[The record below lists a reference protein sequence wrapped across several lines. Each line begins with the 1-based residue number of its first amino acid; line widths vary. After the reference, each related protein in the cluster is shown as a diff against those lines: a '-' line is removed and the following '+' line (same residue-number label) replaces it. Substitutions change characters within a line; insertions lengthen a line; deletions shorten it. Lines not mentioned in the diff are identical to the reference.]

1 MKNIMKYDL
10 GHGTEKNWLV
20 AETQFSTNFA
30 KCESI
35 MNCGNGFIGVR
46 SSHEEYYSGERRALI
61 VSGTFNKACDGEV
74 SELPVAA
81 ELTNF
86 NFTVNGEKFSLLDGT
101 IKNYIRTLNLK
112 NGLVRREI
120 DWVSVNG
127 IELKLEFKRFVSLDD
142 RHLIG
147 QYITIKPISNDIE
160 LIVETG
166 IEGDVYNVAG
176 NKRKHFEDEVYSI
189 DGEVITL
196 SHNTNDSKVGFAYSK
211 QVRVDFENV
220 VRNFTSDNMME
231 IKCNVKKG
239 EEVKFDIVSNVI
251 TTRDKDIVENNITNI
266 VEFSKSHINTIKDI
280 NFESLFGKSELK
292 WASIWNEFNIKIDST
307 SNFDQLAIRF
317 AQYHLVLMTP
327 AGDSR
332 LNIGAKG
339 FTGEGYKGHT
349 FWDTEIF
356 ILPFWI
362 FTKPEVARS
371 LVKYRYLGLE
381 GARKK
386 AAQNGYDGAQYPWEA
401 AWPADGETCPEWGAP
416 SIHDPSK
423 RQKIWTGFI
432 ELHITSDVIIGLLQ
446 YVTATGDFK
455 FLREYGYEMI
465 FDTAIFWQ
473 SRLEYNEAEDNY
485 QITDVIGPD
494 EYKEHVNNNAF
505 TNFTARKNIEYAIE
519 FYYDL
524 KDNDK
529 EKFNEL
535 NNKLNLDKYIV
546 MFEEKINKVKVQ
558 EVREDL
564 LLPQDDTYLELKEI
578 ALDKY
583 KQQEKAGL
591 IGQDYDMHE
600 LSNFQVSKQADVMV
614 LFYLFEDAYTKVVKK
629 KNFEYYES
637 RTLHDSSLS
646 LSTHSILAAD
656 IGDSVKA
663 YQLFNKATEIDLGP
677 VMGTSDEGV
686 HTASLGGIWQ
696 CVVFGFGGARL
707 YAKELRIEPKLPAIW
722 NELEYPIMFKG
733 SKLIVNV
740 NRETFKVTK
749 LSGDDVEFFAYGKK
763 YKVSSDVV
771 VIIND

>member
-10 GHGTEKNWLV
+10 GHGTEKNWIV
-20 AETQFSTNFA
+20 AEAEFSANFA

-46 SSHEEYYSGERRALI
+46 SSHEEYYKGETRALI
-61 VSGTFNKACDGEV
+61 VSGTFNKAIGGEV

-86 NFTVNGEKFSLLDGT
+86 NFTVNGEKFNLLEGE
-101 IKNYIRTLNLK
+101 IKKYNRTLNIR
-112 NGLVRREI
+112 NGLVCREI
-120 DWVSVNG
+120 IWVSDSG
-127 IELKLEFKRFVSLDD
+127 IELDLNFKRFVSLHD

-147 QYITIKPISNDIE
+147 QQITIIPVNQDIE

-176 NKRKHFEDEVYSI
+176 NKRKHFENENYSN

-196 SHNTNDSKVGFAYSK
+196 SHNTNESKVKFAYSK
-211 QVRVDFENV
+211 RVKTDFENIDKK
-220 VRNFTSDNMME
+220 FISDNAME
-231 IKCNVKKG
+231 IKCNISAG
-239 EEVKFDIVSNVI
+239 NEIKFDIMSNVV
-251 TTRDKDIVENNITNI
+251 TSRDKDIVDNNIANI
-266 VEFSKSHINTIKDI
+266 VEFSKSHIENIKDLS
-280 NFESLFGKSELK
+280 FDDLFTKSELE
-292 WASIWNEFNIKIDST
+292 WSSVWNEFDIKIDST
-307 SNFDQLAIRF
+307 NDFDQLAIRF

-339 FTGEGYKGHT
+339 LTGEGYKGHT

-362 FTKPEVARS
+362 FTKPEVAKS

-386 AAQNGYDGAQYPWEA
+386 AKNNGYDGAQYPWEA

-416 SIHDPSK
+416 SVHDPSK

-432 ELHITSDVIIGLLQ
+432 EIHITSDVIIGLLQ
-446 YVTATGDFK
+446 YVTATGDFE
-455 FLREYGYEMI
+455 FFRDYGYEMI

-473 SRLEYNEAEDNY
+473 SRLEYNKVEDNY
-485 QITDVIGPD
+485 QISDVIGPD

-505 TNFTARKNIEYAIE
+505 TNFTAKKNIEYAIE

-524 KDNDK
+524 KENDK
-529 EKFNEL
+529 EKFDDL
-535 NNKLNLDKYIV
+535 NSKLDLDKYIGL
-546 MFEEKINKVKVQ
+546 FEEKFNKIKIQ

-564 LLPQDDTYLELKEI
+564 LLPQDDTYLDLEEIPLK
-578 ALDKY
+578 KY

-614 LFYLFEDAYTKVVKK
+614 LFYLFEDAYTKEVKK
-629 KNFEYYES
+629 RNFEYYEE

-646 LSTHSILAAD
+646 LSTHSILASD
-656 IGDSVKA
+656 IGDKTKA
-663 YQLFNKATEIDLGP
+663 YKLFNKATEIDLGP

-707 YAKELRIEPKLPAIW
+707 YAKQLRIEPKLPENW
-722 NELEYPIMFKG
+722 KGLEYTIMFQGARLK
-733 SKLIVNV
+733 VNV
-740 NRETFKVTK
+740 CSDYFKVTK
-749 LSGDDVEFFAYGKK
+749 ISGNDVEFIAYGNK
-763 YKVSSDVV
+763 YELSSEIDVK
-771 VIIND
+771 IND